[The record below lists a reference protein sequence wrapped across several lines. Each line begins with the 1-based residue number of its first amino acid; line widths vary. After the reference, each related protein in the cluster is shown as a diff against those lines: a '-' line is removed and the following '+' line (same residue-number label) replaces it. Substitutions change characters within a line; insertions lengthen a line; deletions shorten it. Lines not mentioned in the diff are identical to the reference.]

1 MNSDHTISQNSGIR
15 KLIGSYPVSS
25 MKGRPP
31 EKPGRLLM
39 IDCDATKLA
48 TAKKETMYNH
58 IVLMLLLE
66 IVNWVSLWFVISG
79 GCGGLFMLT

>member
-39 IDCDATKLA
+39 IDCGATKLA
-48 TAKKETMYNH
+48 TAKKQTTHNH

-66 IVNWVSLWFVISG
+66 MVNWVYFNVRLLIYIVSA
-79 GCGGLFMLT
+79 GC